1 MSDSLKLRRFLR
13 KSLPI
18 FGTMILLAVIN
29 LLTGGF
35 PWSVIP
41 IVAMLIGVIDTAAK
55 IFFADEDAPTESRTG
70 SERAVVLSGALASLV
85 AQARSYKQQVDALLR
100 SAPGSQR
107 DRARELASQVNE
119 WVREVE
125 AMARRV
131 DAFKR
136 NAVIQRDLREVPLKI
151 DELRAR
157 LALESDPAVRASL
170 EHTLAARMEQ
180 LNSLQKLSA
189 LTRQA
194 EAQLESTVAA
204 LGAIYS
210 QALAMH
216 STSQAAD
223 YSHLATEVG
232 EQSRLL
238 RDRLEA
244 LEEIKLADQT
254 IG

>member
-1 MSDSLKLRRFLR
+1 MGDSPKFRRFMR

-29 LLTGGF
+29 VLTGGF

-55 IFFADEDAPTESRTG
+55 IFFADEEVQTSG
-70 SERAVVLSGALASLV
+70 SNNQRGAVLSGTLGTLV
-85 AQARSYKQQVDALLR
+85 SQARSYKQQVDALLR
-100 SAPGSQR
+100 SAPPTQR
-107 DRARELASQVNE
+107 DQMRELANQVNA
-119 WVREVE
+119 WAQEVE

-136 NAVIQRDLREVPLKI
+136 NTVIQRDLREVPLKI
-151 DELRAR
+151 DELKAR
-157 LALESDPAVRASL
+157 LALETDPAVRSSL

-180 LNSLQKLSA
+180 LTSLQKLSA
-189 LTRQA
+189 LARQA

-210 QALAMH
+210 QALAMQ

-223 YSHLATEVG
+223 YSHLAAEIG
-232 EQSRLL
+232 EQSQLL

-244 LEEIKLADQT
+244 LEEVKLAGQT
-254 IG
+254 AG